1 MKAKYNQFKEA
12 IIKANKAAIEASKPE
27 DDGGTCNLDSVVID
41 FTGWRSTAIEQL
53 ASETGIYIGTK
64 LSSRMWK
71 GCCFI
76 HFAMDGMGNNRTRM
90 VEAAYK
96 SLKESG
102 IEEARMYYQMD

>member
-27 DDGGTCNLDSVVID
+27 DDWGTCNLDSVVID
-41 FTGWRSTAIEQL
+41 FTGWRSTAIEKL
-53 ASETGIYIGTK
+53 SEDTGVRISYK
-64 LSSRMWK
+64 LSSWMWK

-76 HFAMDGMGNNRTRM
+76 SFPADGMANNRTRM

-96 SLKESG
+96 SLKEFG